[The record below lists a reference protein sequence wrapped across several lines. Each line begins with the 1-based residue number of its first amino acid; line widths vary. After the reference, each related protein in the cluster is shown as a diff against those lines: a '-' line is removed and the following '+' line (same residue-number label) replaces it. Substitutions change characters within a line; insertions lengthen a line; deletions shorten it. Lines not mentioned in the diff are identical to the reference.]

1 VDLISCLA
9 TQKTYEGLIS
19 EIFTIAN
26 SHCDLDSEM
35 VAVGEDRNK
44 KLPPKVKYERFC
56 VFVLCLTDA
65 EGFRSILMMI
75 RFEICEIC
83 PFRMLEEPCNQR

>member
-1 VDLISCLA
+1 MLIVDRGVDLISCVA

-19 EIFTIAN
+19 EIFTVTN

-44 KLPPKVKYERFC
+44 KLPPKVK
-56 VFVLCLTDA
+56 
-65 EGFRSILMMI
+65 
-75 RFEICEIC
+75 
-83 PFRMLEEPCNQR
+83 